1 METAKKIRVSML
13 QMSSIVGDI
22 GANCKKIENSLNS
35 EKENFT
41 DVLVL
46 PEVWSV
52 GWACDKFIDSA
63 ENLSDSSIIKFLS
76 KVAKKYNI
84 NIIGGSIITKS
95 SDKFYNTC
103 PVISRSGEL
112 IDTYSKMHLYS
123 YYGCNEGNYI
133 SSGNSPVMVEI
144 DGVNFGLSICYDIR
158 FPEIYR
164 AYRKSNADILVNCAA
179 WGASKSIPWEM
190 MTKSRAIENQCY
202 MIALTQCGHIVNQEY
217 NLGES
222 RIIDYKGDEISSIM
236 HDEGIVTAML
246 DIDSM
251 YDFRN
256 KCTILNDIKENY
268 EVKCYAKAY

>member
-22 GANCKKIENSLNS
+22 EANCKKIENLLSS

-46 PEVWSV
+46 PEVWTV
-52 GWACDKFIDSA
+52 GWACDKFVGSA
-63 ENLSDSSIIKFLS
+63 ENISDSRVIEFLS
-76 KVAKKYNI
+76 NLAKKYNI
-84 NIIGGSIITKS
+84 NIIGGSVITKS

-103 PVISRSGEL
+103 PVVSRSGEL
-112 IDTYSKMHLYS
+112 IDTYSKMHLFS

-133 SSGNSPVMVEI
+133 TPGNSPVMVEI

-179 WGASKSIPWEM
+179 WGASKPIPWEM

-202 MIALTQCGHIVNQEY
+202 MIALTQCGHIENQEY

-222 RIIDYKGDEISSIM
+222 RIIDYKGEEISSIM
-236 HDEGIVTAML
+236 HDEGIVTATL
-246 DIDSM
+246 DMDSM

-256 KCTILNDIKENY
+256 KCTILNDIKDNY
-268 EVKCYAKAY
+268 EVKCYAKVY